1 MVLGEIGN
9 FSAYGFSPAS
19 LVAPLG
25 TTTVIGMCLDIFL
38 ICIIC
43 RAVYNSWQPVY
54 FHTTALY
61 LLLFIRRKVWHLIC
75 ARGLEFCLRS
85 TAKGPN
91 SRPRVHFSI
100 QGPTQTS
107 KKLICCSVSLLFSAL
122 PQIARQK
129 FWIQPLYKSQ
139 KGFDTGLA
147 TQIQEF
153 KSLAHQ
159 NTSVKKIY
167 IIFI

>member
-38 ICIIC
+38 ICYIC

-85 TAKGPN
+85 TAKGQTQDQGCIFPYRGQPRPVKNLFVVLLVCYFLLCHKQQDKN
-91 SRPRVHFSI
+91 SGFSLCTKARRVL
-100 QGPTQTS
+100 TQD
-107 KKLICCSVSLLFSAL
+107 
-122 PQIARQK
+122 
-129 FWIQPLYKSQ
+129 QPLR
-139 KGFDTGLA
+139 
-147 TQIQEF
+147 F
-153 KSLAHQ
+153 KNLRVQ
-159 NTSVKKIY
+159 PTKILQ
-167 IIFI
+167 